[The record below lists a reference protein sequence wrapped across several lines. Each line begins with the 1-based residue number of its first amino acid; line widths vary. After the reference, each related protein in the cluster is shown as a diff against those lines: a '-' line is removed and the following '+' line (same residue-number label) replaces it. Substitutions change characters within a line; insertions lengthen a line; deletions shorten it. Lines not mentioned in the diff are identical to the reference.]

1 LATDPFKRVEQDAY
15 PSRIKAVAKEAS
27 LPAFSN
33 SWNTNGPNIPSFH
46 CSIIPIMN
54 EAN

>member
-15 PSRIKAVAKEAS
+15 PSRIKAVAKEAP

-46 CSIIPIMN
+46 CSIIPIMS